1 MSMRIVKRY
10 SNRRLYDTESSR
22 TITQFDLARMIREGH
37 QVQVVDSETGEDI
50 TVAVLARIM
59 QAETSRWDDVREAKE
74 FLHSIITFGGEKSMS
89 ILKNTV
95 LMEPYEVPEGL
106 QKLESGEEVPE
117 GAGGIFRIMN
127 HTGDDRLTWMKDS
140 LHSIAAAKRAFVDL
154 IKKNL
159 VPYRV
164 GTNGQATAEVMTEFD
179 PSAEEVIFMPKRGI
193 VAGG

>member
-1 MSMRIVKRY
+1 MS
-10 SNRRLYDTESSR
+10 
-22 TITQFDLARMIREGH
+22 
-37 QVQVVDSETGEDI
+37 
-50 TVAVLARIM
+50 TVAIP
-59 QAETSRWDDVREAKE
+59 
-74 FLHSIITFGGEKSMS
+74 